1 MYKNTKSTSRSSIA
15 RKQPSNK
22 AYLEKLYEHSKTIFV
37 GREIISQKLFGDLP
51 EAPPLGLISSNKK
64 YLSRIGYLETQI
76 AQLPDWFL
84 FHPKLGVLIRCL
96 REAGRAN
103 RNIVPF
109 ELELI
114 AFSDPPKAREMPST
128 KNSRGLSTNAVRNP
142 NLNSNRESIKTPLEL
157 AFEKAKADKNK

>member
-84 FHPKLGVLIRCL
+84 FHPKLGALIRCL
-96 REAGRAN
+96 REAGRTN

-114 AFSDPPKAREMPST
+114 AFGDPPRAREVPG
-128 KNSRGLSTNAVRNP
+128 SRDSRPVSSLEARNLH
-142 NLNSNRESIKTPLEL
+142 NKLNREPIKTPLEL
-157 AFEKAKADKNK
+157 AFEKAKAAQK

>member
-37 GREIISQKLFGDLP
+37 SRGIVSEKLFGDMP

-96 REAGRAN
+96 REAGRIN

-109 ELELI
+109 ELEFI
-114 AFSDPPKAREMPST
+114 AFGDRPKAREIPGAINLGSSKKSGT
-128 KNSRGLSTNAVRNP
+128 GNH
-142 NLNSNRESIKTPLEL
+142 NLNPGHESIKTPLEL
-157 AFEKAKADKNK
+157 AFEKAKASKK

>member
-37 GREIISQKLFGDLP
+37 GREIVSEKLFGDMP

-96 REAGRAN
+96 REAGRVN
-103 RNIVPF
+103 RNAVPF

-114 AFSDPPKAREMPST
+114 AFGDPPKAKT
-128 KNSRGLSTNAVRNP
+128 AAGTTNSRNSSSNAIGNHHAKQV
-142 NLNSNRESIKTPLEL
+142 RESMKTPLEL
-157 AFEKAKADKNK
+157 AFEKAKASKK

>member
-96 REAGRAN
+96 REAGRTN

-114 AFSDPPKAREMPST
+114 AFGDPPKAREMPGT
-128 KNSRGLSTNAVRNP
+128 RNSRGVDSSETRNP
-142 NLNSNRESIKTPLEL
+142 HNKLNREPIKTPLEL
-157 AFEKAKADKNK
+157 AFEKAKAAQK